1 MPWRRCALSARA
13 DGGVSRHLLVEKM
26 PMRAVAC
33 KQFRNIYFF
42 DTFQASCGEGARSAI
57 GGSGSMPSAAPKPCS
72 YVGCGVLVRDGTS
85 RCQQHQRPAWAKK
98 PDAPRRTAG
107 RRLQAQRAALF
118 ARQPLCVEC
127 ERRGMVVLAT
137 QRDHIVPLAEGGTDD
152 EDNVQGLCR
161 PCHQS
166 KSIAEALRAR
176 GR

>member
-1 MPWRRCALSARA
+1 MP
-13 DGGVSRHLLVEKM
+13 
-26 PMRAVAC
+26 
-33 KQFRNIYFF
+33 I
-42 DTFQASCGEGARSAI
+42 
-57 GGSGSMPSAAPKPCS
+57 AAPKPCS
-72 YVGCGVLVRDGTS
+72 HPGCGVLVRDGTG
-85 RCQQHQRPAWAKK
+85 RCPKHPRPVWDKRQG
-98 PDAPRRTAG
+98 APKRVTG

-166 KSIAEALRAR
+166 KSLAEAVRAR
-176 GR
+176 RRSMG